1 LLVVERMVVKLT
13 VIVAVAESHG
23 REERR
28 ENSF

>member
-1 LLVVERMVVKLT
+1 VVERMVVKLI
-13 VIVAVAESHG
+13 VIVVVAESHG

>member
-1 LLVVERMVVKLT
+1 LLVVERMVVKL
-13 VIVAVAESHG
+13 IVVVAESHG